1 MERNHMLAPTRDRES
16 APSHDVVLGPPPP
29 LPAPHLMGFSPPA
42 YTPSHL
48 VAASAMNFPDVPTT
62 ELPAPRSL
70 PLPLPLPPLSHRDAD
85 FKLPSLSS
93 LTNDLA
99 LNPPNAHWPPLNSLP
114 PYHPSGPQPMQTAG
128 SPIKMDMDT
137 SSNSAA
143 SAASPDRPLDARSG
157 SVSLDDPDV
166 RLAAEALG
174 DLRAD
179 FISSPPNRNSSLP
192 VSPPTSHG
200 FQTAA
205 RTRTQSPQP
214 EPLLSLLTTSHPLLA
229 STIEGATSAY
239 GGAKNFSPRFRSGA
253 EYVEGYLTPI
263 ANTVGSVGRRTGV
276 EGGVRWFLGAGR
288 RQNSSSSDLET
299 GNGSK
304 KRRKVDNGESVS
316 NKRVEGEG
324 MKQIGG
330 LQQLPSEGMPQ
341 QDPFSPS
348 FKACSRRMST
358 TSTID
363 TLPAYD
369 EMRSP
374 AYTETA
380 DGQNSP
386 RPTSSGAWQSRLI
399 MSTSGLSVAMSDES
413 LRSLK
418 YCLRWLRWANSH
430 IGRVIGTLKD
440 TLEQFDQVDGT
451 ATPQASEKDHVYG
464 VMNNGATENGQDAS
478 RTEIAA
484 RIASLKGDVLRTL
497 QEVIITVSKYA
508 GGALPENA
516 RILVRRHLTSLP
528 QRFRV
533 ATMSDNA
540 AQGNDS
546 NSESALRE
554 GAQKVLVLAKEG
566 LDMVAQVSGVLDG
579 TIISA
584 EEWCERIG
592 KRRRNPEEEKP
603 VLPQTETNGDVK
615 MG

>member
-16 APSHDVVLGPPPP
+16 ASSHDAVLGPPPP
-29 LPAPHLMGFSPPA
+29 LPTAHMMGFSPPA
-42 YTPSHL
+42 YSPSSH
-48 VAASAMNFPDVPTT
+48 VGASLLNMPDVPTT
-62 ELPAPRSL
+62 ELPP
-70 PLPLPLPPLSHRDAD
+70 PLPRPLPPLSHRDAD
-85 FKLPSLSS
+85 IKLPSLSS
-93 LTNDLA
+93 LTGDLA
-99 LNPPNAHWPPLNSLP
+99 LNPPSNHWPHMTPLS
-114 PYHPSGPQPMQTAG
+114 PYHPSAPQPLHTAD
-128 SPIKMDMDT
+128 SPNKMDLDAST
-137 SSNSAA
+137 NSVA
-143 SAASPDRPLDARSG
+143 SAASPDRLLDARSG

-179 FISSPPNRNSSLP
+179 FVSSPPNRNSSLP
-192 VSPPTSHG
+192 VSPPTSHSY
-200 FQTAA
+200 QSSS

-288 RQNSSSSDLET
+288 RHNSSSSDLET

-304 KRRKVDNGESVS
+304 KRRKVDNTQSVS

-330 LQQLPSEGMPQ
+330 LQQLPSESDGL

-348 FKACSRRMST
+348 SRFASRRMST
-358 TSTID
+358 TSTVD

-369 EMRSP
+369 EIRSP

-380 DGQNSP
+380 DAQNSP
-386 RPTSSGAWQSRLI
+386 RPSNGAWQSRLI
-399 MSTSGLSVAMSDES
+399 MSTSGLSIAMSDES

-418 YCLRWLRWANSH
+418 YCLRWLKWANSH
-430 IGRVIGTLKD
+430 IGRVIGALKD
-440 TLEQFDQVDGT
+440 TLEQFDKEDAAAAAHSQT
-451 ATPQASEKDHVYG
+451 AEQDHALG
-464 VMNNGATENGQDAS
+464 EPSNGAAVDDQVES
-478 RTEIAA
+478 RREIAA
-484 RIASLKGDVLRTL
+484 RIATLKGDVLRTL

-540 AQGNDS
+540 AQGSDAD
-546 NSESALRE
+546 SESALRE

-579 TIISA
+579 TIVSA
-584 EEWCERIG
+584 EEWCERMG
-592 KRRRNPEEEKP
+592 KRRRNPDEEKS
-603 VLPQTETNGDVK
+603 VLPQTQTNGDVK

>member
-16 APSHDVVLGPPPP
+16 ASSHDAVLGPPPP
-29 LPAPHLMGFSPPA
+29 LPTPHMMGFSPPA
-42 YTPSHL
+42 YSPSSH
-48 VAASAMNFPDVPTT
+48 VGASIFSMPDVPNT
-62 ELPAPRSL
+62 ELPP
-70 PLPLPLPPLSHRDAD
+70 PLSRQLPPLSHRDAD
-85 FKLPSLSS
+85 IKLPSLSS
-93 LTNDLA
+93 LTGDLA
-99 LNPPNAHWPPLNSLP
+99 LGPPGSHWPHMNPLP
-114 PYHPSGPQPMQTAG
+114 PYHPSAAPQLYQGAD

-137 SSNSAA
+137 SSNSVV
-143 SAASPDRPLDARSG
+143 SAASPDHLHDARSG

-179 FISSPPNRNSSLP
+179 FVSSPPNRNSSLP
-192 VSPPTSHG
+192 VSPPTSSG
-200 FQTAA
+200 FQTSG

-288 RQNSSSSDLET
+288 RQNSSSDLET

-304 KRRKVDNGESVS
+304 KRRKVDNSQSVS

-330 LQQLPSEGMPQ
+330 LQHLPSEAGAQ
-341 QDPFSPS
+341 QDSFSPS
-348 FKACSRRMST
+348 SKMGSRRMST

-369 EMRSP
+369 EIRSP

-380 DGQNSP
+380 DAESSP
-386 RPTSSGAWQSRLI
+386 RPSNGAWQSRLI
-399 MSTSGLSVAMSDES
+399 MSTSGLSIAMSDES

-418 YCLRWLRWANSH
+418 YCLRWLKWANSH
-430 IGRVIGTLKD
+430 MGRVIGALKD
-440 TLEQFDQVDGT
+440 TLEQFDKEEAT
-451 ATPQASEKDHVYG
+451 AAPHLQ
-464 VMNNGATENGQDAS
+464 ATEKEDVMGEPSNAIVNSQDQS
-478 RTEIAA
+478 RKEIAA
-484 RIASLKGDVLRTL
+484 RIASLKGDVLKTL

-540 AQGNDS
+540 AQGNDAD
-546 NSESALRE
+546 SESALRE

-579 TIISA
+579 TIVSA
-584 EEWCERIG
+584 EEWCERMG
-592 KRRRNPEEEKP
+592 KRRRNQDEEKL
-603 VLPQTETNGDVK
+603 VLPQTQTNNDVK